1 MNQFNTKENKAML
14 WTILQNGGKFQKL
27 PANFDTQRVFEKHI
41 SQIET
46 KCEINSK
53 LIDLNK
59 QFISA
64 FVNDVSRFESPDVI
78 KNKVEQFNYS
88 LKQQE
93 DSFNNAMARP
103 IPKTVDFTDK
113 EDEPI
118 TNIDDLIAEQLE
130 KRKLDIPKT
139 DGSDKAAVQDWLN
152 GTSNALPIDNKN
164 GRNIKIGETV
174 DNINIENE
182 VIDIKQ
188 TNKKPVTK
196 QEKKVTWQ
204 DSKPPLPSLNESNNQ
219 ESKLD
224 KTIHE
229 ALLKILKNQ
238 EYMINAIHDLQ
249 DRI

>member
-1 MNQFNTKENKAML
+1 MNQFNTQENKGML
-14 WTILQNGGKFQKL
+14 WGILQNAGKFNKL

-41 SQIET
+41 AQIET
-46 KCEINSK
+46 KCELNSK

-78 KNKVEQFNYS
+78 KKNKVEQFNNS

-93 DSFNNAMARP
+93 DSFNSAMARP
-103 IPKTVDFTDK
+103 MPKTVDFSDK

-118 TNIDDLIAEQLE
+118 TNIDDLIAQQLE
-130 KRKLDIPKT
+130 KRKLDIPKA
-139 DGSDKAAVQDWLN
+139 DGNDKAAVQDWLN
-152 GTSNALPIDNKN
+152 GTSNAVPIDNN
-164 GRNIKIGETV
+164 INRNIKIGETI
-174 DNINIENE
+174 DNTNIENV
-182 VIDIKQ
+182 VIDINKNKQ
-188 TNKKPVTK
+188 TTKP
-196 QEKKVTWQ
+196 EKKVTWQ
-204 DSKPPLPSLNESNNQ
+204 DSKHPLPNLSSVNTE
-219 ESKLD
+219 ETKLD

-238 EYMINAIHDLQ
+238 DYIINAIHDLQ

>member
-1 MNQFNTKENKAML
+1 MNQFNTQENKGML
-14 WTILQNGGKFQKL
+14 WGILQNAGKFNKL

-41 SQIET
+41 AQIET

-78 KNKVEQFNYS
+78 KKNKVEQFNNS

-93 DSFNNAMARP
+93 DSFNSAMARP
-103 IPKTVDFTDK
+103 MPKTVDFSDK

-118 TNIDDLIAEQLE
+118 TNIDDLIAQQLE
-130 KRKLDIPKT
+130 KRKLDIPKA
-139 DGSDKAAVQDWLN
+139 DGNDKAAVQDWLN
-152 GTSNALPIDNKN
+152 GTSNAVPIDNN
-164 GRNIKIGETV
+164 INRNIKIGETI
-174 DNINIENE
+174 DNTNIENV
-182 VIDIKQ
+182 VIDINKNKQ
-188 TNKKPVTK
+188 TTKP
-196 QEKKVTWQ
+196 EKKVTWQ
-204 DSKPPLPSLNESNNQ
+204 DSKPPLPNLSSVNTE
-219 ESKLD
+219 ETKLD

-238 EYMINAIHDLQ
+238 DYIINAIHDLQ

>member
-1 MNQFNTKENKAML
+1 MNQFNTQENKGML
-14 WTILQNGGKFQKL
+14 WGILQNAGKFNKL

-41 SQIET
+41 AQIET
-46 KCEINSK
+46 KCELNSK

-78 KNKVEQFNYS
+78 KKNKVEQFNNS

-93 DSFNNAMARP
+93 DSFNSAMARP
-103 IPKTVDFTDK
+103 MPKTVDFSDK

-118 TNIDDLIAEQLE
+118 TNIDDLIAQQLE
-130 KRKLDIPKT
+130 KRKLDIPKA
-139 DGSDKAAVQDWLN
+139 DGNDKAAVQDWLN
-152 GTSNALPIDNKN
+152 GTSNAVPIDNTN
-164 GRNIKIGETV
+164 NSRNIKIGETI
-174 DNINIENE
+174 DNTNIENV
-182 VIDIKQ
+182 VIDINKQ
-188 TNKKPVTK
+188 TTKP
-196 QEKKVTWQ
+196 EKKVTWQ
-204 DSKPPLPSLNESNNQ
+204 DSKPPLPNLSSVNTEQ
-219 ESKLD
+219 TKLD

-238 EYMINAIHDLQ
+238 DYMINAIHDLQ

>member
-1 MNQFNTKENKAML
+1 MNQFNTQENKGML
-14 WTILQNGGKFQKL
+14 WSILQNAGKFNKL

-41 SQIET
+41 AQIET

-78 KNKVEQFNYS
+78 KKNKVEQFNNS

-93 DSFNNAMARP
+93 DSFNSAMARP
-103 IPKTVDFTDK
+103 MPKTVDFSDK

-118 TNIDDLIAEQLE
+118 TNIDDLIAQQLE
-130 KRKLDIPKT
+130 KRKLDIPKA
-139 DGSDKAAVQDWLN
+139 DGNDKAAVQDWLN
-152 GTSNALPIDNKN
+152 GTSNAVPIDNS
-164 GRNIKIGETV
+164 RNIKIGETIE
-174 DNINIENE
+174 NTNIENV
-182 VIDIKQ
+182 VIDINKQ
-188 TNKKPVTK
+188 TTKP
-196 QEKKVTWQ
+196 EKKVTWQ
-204 DSKPPLPSLNESNNQ
+204 DSKPPLPNLSSVNTDETKQ
-219 ESKLD
+219 D
-224 KTIHE
+224 KTIHD

-238 EYMINAIHDLQ
+238 DYMINAIHDLQ

>member
-1 MNQFNTKENKAML
+1 MNQFNTQQNKGML
-14 WTILQNGGKFQKL
+14 WNILRNGGKFEKL

-41 SQIET
+41 AQIET
-46 KCEINSK
+46 KCDINSK

-59 QFISA
+59 QFISS
-64 FVNDVSRFESPDVI
+64 FVNDVSRFESPDVLK
-78 KNKVEQFNYS
+78 KNKVEQFNNS

-93 DSFNNAMARP
+93 DSFNSAMARP

-118 TNIDDLIAEQLE
+118 TNIDDLIAEQME
-130 KRKLDIPKT
+130 KRKLDIPKADAT
-139 DGSDKAAVQDWLN
+139 DKAAVQDWLN
-152 GTSNALPIDNKN
+152 GTSNALPIDNN
-164 GRNIKIGETV
+164 TGRNIKIGETV
-174 DNINIENE
+174 DNSSIENV
-182 VIDIKQ
+182 VIDIKHP
-188 TNKKPVTK
+188 KPK

-204 DSKPPLPSLNESNNQ
+204 DNKPSLPNLSELVKPQIS
-219 ESKLD
+219 ED